1 MCALQFA
8 GKLDGENVK
17 NKTVFVISFI
27 CMAIS
32 ILFSFF
38 ILWMPFAALKDEK
51 NLIYSSDGEV
61 GKLYE
66 IKEFV
71 FNDAVG
77 DVTDG
82 KNFVIETKED
92 IVIKEIKKES
102 IGEFRLTAYCSCEKC
117 CGEWALN
124 RPKDENGKDIVYGST
139 GAILA
144 AGASIA
150 VDPSVIPYGSQVEI
164 NGHTYTA
171 HDTGGAIKGN
181 RIDVYFDNHQDALS
195 FGVQYAE
202 VFLIGG
208 EQ

>member
-1 MCALQFA
+1 M
-8 GKLDGENVK
+8 KSK
-17 NKTVFVISFI
+17 SFLI
-27 CMAIS
+27 FSIVCLIIS
-32 ILFSFF
+32 IIFSFF
-38 ILWMPFAALKDEK
+38 IICSSFVVLKDAKRLLYSAEVENQK
-51 NLIYSSDGEV
+51 IYD
-61 GKLYE
+61 
-66 IKEFV
+66 IKEFA
-71 FNDAVG
+71 FSEAVV
-77 DVTDG
+77 D
-82 KNFVIETKED
+82 ETEEKSVVEKPEESQ
-92 IVIKEIKKES
+92 VVLESKKES
-102 IGEFRLTAYCSCEKC
+102 LGEFKLTAYCSCEKC
-117 CGEWALN
+117 CGKWALN

-181 RIDVYFDNHQDALS
+181 RIDVYFDNHQDALR

>member
-1 MCALQFA
+1 MGGNMKKKFF
-8 GKLDGENVK
+8 
-17 NKTVFVISFI
+17 VF
-27 CMAIS
+27 
-32 ILFSFF
+32 LF
-38 ILWMPFAALKDEK
+38 LAALVLAIVVVEIYYELFLCLDCAIESCNYENEEIFEEMYEEPEQIEVEQEPEK
-51 NLIYSSDGEV
+51 EEP
-61 GKLYE
+61 KL
-66 IKEFV
+66 V
-71 FNDAVG
+71 SLGN
-77 DVTDG
+77 
-82 KNFVIETKED
+82 
-92 IVIKEIKKES
+92 
-102 IGEFRLTAYCSCEKC
+102 FRLTAYCSCEKC

-139 GAILA
+139 GAILV
-144 AGASIA
+144 AGTSIA

-181 RIDVYFDNHQDALS
+181 RIDVYFDNHQEALN